1 MTAQTLNEKT
11 AGIRAFFGSGERQND
26 PDHSGLKAL
35 YRKELAD
42 HLNSKRFYLIFAL
55 LFLTATASLAGAV
68 SNLSGAVSESSEF
81 IFLKLFTT
89 GGSSIYSFAT
99 FVAFLG
105 PLAGITLG
113 FDAVN
118 NERSQGTLNRLAAQ
132 PIYRDSIINAK
143 FLAGASVI
151 GMIVLTLGLYISGM
165 GLLLIGIPPSV
176 EEVLRITAFL
186 LLAWVYICVWLALSV
201 IFSVVCRHAAT
212 AALACISIWLFLSLF
227 MSLVASGIAGMVYPL
242 DGSEGFANMMSNYEL
257 NLALNRVSPYY
268 LFSEA
273 ASTILNPNVRS
284 IGVVTMASYDRAVAS
299 SLPFGES
306 MLLIWPHLVV
316 MAALAMAGF
325 AAAYVSFMRQEI
337 RA

>member
-1 MTAQTLNEKT
+1 MTAQVSKEKRF
-11 AGIRAFFGSGERQND
+11 GIQAFFGKKVGSHNR
-26 PDHSGLKAL
+26 SGLVAL

-55 LFLTATASLAGAV
+55 LLVTTTASLGGAV
-68 SNLSGAVSESSEF
+68 SNISSAVSESSEF
-81 IFLKLFTT
+81 VFLKLFTT
-89 GGSSIYSFAT
+89 GSSSIYSFAT
-99 FVAFLG
+99 FIAFLG

-176 EEVLRITAFL
+176 EEVLRILTFL
-186 LLAWVYICVWLALSV
+186 LLAWVYICVWLALSI
-201 IFSVVCRHAAT
+201 IFSVVSKHAAT

-242 DGSEGFANMMSNYEL
+242 EGIEGFANMMSNYQL
-257 NLALNRVSPYY
+257 DLALNRISPYY

-306 MLLIWPHLVV
+306 LLLIWPHLVV
-316 MAALAMAGF
+316 MAALAMVGF
-325 AAAYVSFMRQEI
+325 AAAYISFMRQEI